1 MLSYRL
7 VQGLKM
13 TSIIRNS
20 SIIPKPRGNRAAK
33 VTYFFILVCT
43 LLLHL
48 LGIVNC
54 TRSQIA
60 FAIAVNCLISQGWH
74 CMVELFEFY
83 EEIAHVHTRY
93 NGEYLK
99 AFHASVS
106 SRNTFFMI
114 FAAIFFFI
122 LYKEEPLPVMM
133 NVVLLFLCN
142 FLCRCFGLQN
152 PTQAVISEI
161 TEKKKLNVAHGLAWS
176 YYIGYLKFVLPALK
190 NLVKKFN
197 EENNNLLRFPETMKL
212 NILIP
217 LSCKIYNDL
226 HEEDE
231 NITFLKEIP
240 PFQLDRAGIKARVFK
255 NNVYRIL
262 DDEHRPHYCIVEY
275 ATPLASLCEMSNIA
289 SAGFS
294 KQDRMEQAKLFYRT
308 LNDILESALECNNT
322 FRLVIYDDC
331 PKTEN
336 DLLSQIILKHLNQQH
351 SEEYDVE
358 FRTLRS
364 E

>member
-1 MLSYRL
+1 
-7 VQGLKM
+7 M
-13 TSIIRNS
+13 TPAIRNS
-20 SIIPKPRGNRAAK
+20 SIIPQPRGNRAAK
-33 VTYFFILVCT
+33 AAYFFILLCSV
-43 LLLHL
+43 LLYL

-60 FAIAVNCLISQGWH
+60 FAIAVHCLIAQSWH
-74 CMVELFEFY
+74 FMVYLCEFF

-93 NGEYLK
+93 NGDYLK
-99 AFHASVS
+99 AFQASVS

-114 FAAIFFFI
+114 FTAIFCYI
-122 LYKEEPLPVMM
+122 LYKEEPLPVMI

-152 PTQAVISEI
+152 ATQAVISEI
-161 TEKKKLNVAHGLAWS
+161 TEKKKLNVAQGLAWS
-176 YYIGYLKFVLPALK
+176 YYVGYLKFVLPALK
-190 NLVKKFN
+190 HLVKKFN
-197 EENNNLLRFPETMKL
+197 EENNNLLRFPETLKL
-212 NILIP
+212 YILMP

-231 NITFLKEIP
+231 NITFMKEIP
-240 PFQLDRAGIKARVFK
+240 PFQLDRAGIRGRVFK

-275 ATPLASLCEMSNIA
+275 ATPLASLYEMSNIA
-289 SAGFS
+289 TAGFS

-308 LNDILESALECNNT
+308 LKDILESALECHNT

-331 PKTEN
+331 PNTE
-336 DLLSQIILKHLNQQH
+336 DIPEHLLSQIILKHLNQQH
-351 SEEYDVE
+351 SEEYDLE

-364 E
+364 Q